1 MLTYSFQL
9 KGTTSGLSLR
19 DSLHENTVR
28 IAGKS
33 HCTTKE
39 PTDWE
44 NVPIC
49 YFSDILCCFKVIS
62 KSCNM
67 FLYVTKE

>member
-1 MLTYSFQL
+1 M
-9 KGTTSGLSLR
+9 GTSPGLSLR
-19 DSLHENTVR
+19 DSSHDNIVR

-33 HCTTKE
+33 HRTTKE
-39 PTDWE
+39 STDYE

-49 YFSDILCCFKVIS
+49 YFSDIFCCFKVIT

-67 FLYVTKE
+67 FLYATKG